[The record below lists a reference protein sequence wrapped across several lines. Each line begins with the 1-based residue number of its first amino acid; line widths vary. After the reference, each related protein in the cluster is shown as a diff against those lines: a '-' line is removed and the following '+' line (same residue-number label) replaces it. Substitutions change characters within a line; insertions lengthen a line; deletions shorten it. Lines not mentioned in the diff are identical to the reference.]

1 MVKQYTSYLIG
12 RKISENTP
20 MYTEEEIKSGYL
32 SIKSPA
38 ILRILTKWCD
48 ELWAKFENE
57 NYFNQR
63 TEGLPLLQNKKI
75 GLVFPWIKNLLK
87 NLMK

>member
-1 MVKQYTSYLIG
+1 MIG

-20 MYTEEEIKSGYL
+20 LYTEEEIKSGYL

-48 ELWAKFENE
+48 ELWAKF
-57 NYFNQR
+57 
-63 TEGLPLLQNKKI
+63 
-75 GLVFPWIKNLLK
+75 
-87 NLMK
+87 